1 MRLQNVT
8 IDVEEVRRRAEA
20 GERTESIAM
29 SFGVSRSFIGTFIAR
44 HGIVKRRFDSY
55 GPRADPTP
63 SEIAER
69 AAYCRRMR
77 ELGTPIGE

>member
-1 MRLQNVT
+1 MKLQNVT
-8 IDVEEVRRRAEA
+8 IDVDEVRRRAEA
-20 GERTESIAM
+20 GERIESMAKV
-29 SFGVSRSFIGTFIAR
+29 FGVSRSFMGTYIAR
-44 HGIVKRRFDSY
+44 HGIVKRRFDNY

>member
-1 MRLQNVT
+1 MKLKNGT
-8 IDVEEVRRRAEA
+8 LDLEEVRRRAEA
-20 GERTESIAM
+20 GHRLEAM
-29 SFGVSRSFIGTFIAR
+29 AIDFHVSKGTLATYMAR
-44 HGIVKRRFDSY
+44 NGIVKRRLDNY
-55 GPRADPTP
+55 GPKADPTP